1 MNVPND
7 PSALIELCKLVAPI
21 NAVKFTIN
29 ASPITNTFLVMRHL
43 SEYLNPVFF
52 VLTSTNC
59 ASSILSNC
67 IVRSARFDRPRFLNH
82 ESGDHSSSC
91 YSSNTFAALV
101 SNKKNTT
108 FTTRRRCHSSID
120 TPRVRMMKFIG
131 GLIEILSPFISPVSL
146 LSIVSHVDDQ
156 WRTTRFSWNRT
167 RICGLRIIARD
178 VDVIIVS
185 SIADVEFLQQ
195 NDDFTTVLKTV
206 LRVSKIINTSCC
218 LKCYMRN
225 IYILFRN

>member
-1 MNVPND
+1 
-7 PSALIELCKLVAPI
+7 
-21 NAVKFTIN
+21 
-29 ASPITNTFLVMRHL
+29 MRHL

-91 YSSNTFAALV
+91 YCRRIRLPRSYRI
-101 SNKKNTT
+101 KKNTT
-108 FTTRRRCHSSID
+108 FTTRRRRHSSID

>member
-82 ESGDHSSSC
+82 ESGDHSSSY

-108 FTTRRRCHSSID
+108 FTTRRRRHSSID

-156 WRTTRFSWNRT
+156 WRTTRFS
-167 RICGLRIIARD
+167 
-178 VDVIIVS
+178 
-185 SIADVEFLQQ
+185 
-195 NDDFTTVLKTV
+195 
-206 LRVSKIINTSCC
+206 
-218 LKCYMRN
+218 
-225 IYILFRN
+225 

>member
-1 MNVPND
+1 
-7 PSALIELCKLVAPI
+7 
-21 NAVKFTIN
+21 
-29 ASPITNTFLVMRHL
+29 MRHL

-82 ESGDHSSSC
+82 ESGDHSSSY

-108 FTTRRRCHSSID
+108 FTTRRRRHSSID

-185 SIADVEFLQQ
+185 NIADVEFLQQ